1 MKYHRGFTLLEIM
14 LVLVV
19 ISLGSMVVVMSLP
32 DRSQDEVQ
40 QTAERLYQRLQLL
53 SEDAVFSGRTYGL
66 YVDEKKHE
74 FRFLML
80 SDKGWENLESQSPIK
95 GELTTA
101 EGTTFRFERG
111 GGVWNNPE
119 RLFSQES
126 LFEDMDFPDQNED
139 EKPIPPPQVFILSS
153 GDVTPFSIQFWA
165 DSTPDSL
172 WLVETSEDGILHIRT
187 PSDQD
192 DEAK

>member
-32 DRSQDEVQ
+32 DSSQDDVQ

-53 SEDAVFSGRTYGL
+53 SEDAIFSGRTYGL

-80 SDKGWENLESQSPIK
+80 SGEGWKPLESTSEIN
-95 GELTTA
+95 GVLTA
-101 EGTTFRFERG
+101 EEGISFRFEPG

-126 LFEDMDFPDQNED
+126 LFEEMDFPED
-139 EKPIPPPQVFILSS
+139 DDKKPIPPPQVFILSS

-172 WLVETSEDGILHIRT
+172 WLVATAEDGELHIQT
-187 PSDQD
+187 PSEND
-192 DEAK
+192 DEAS

>member
-53 SEDAVFSGRTYGL
+53 SEDAIFSGRTYGL
-66 YVDEKKHE
+66 YVDEKKHQ
-74 FRFLML
+74 FLFLML
-80 SDKGWENLESQSPIK
+80 SDKGWKNLEAQSPIK
-95 GELTTA
+95 GELTA
-101 EGTTFRFERG
+101 EAGTMFRFESG

-126 LFEDMDFPDQNED
+126 LFEEMDFPDQDED

-153 GDVTPFSIQFWA
+153 GDITPFSIQFWA

-172 WLVETSEDGILHIRT
+172 WLVETSEDGILQIQT
-187 PSDQD
+187 PSDQN
-192 DEAK
+192 DEAN